1 IDYITLEIPT
11 MNRITINT
19 KLYYLLTHADGEVHK
34 KEEEMGDKMMWHMS
48 MNKDKFYAQIDEL
61 SMYDREIIFDDCIK
75 ELKTFDKNDQINCL
89 AWMCLIANADGFMDK
104 SEWDLIYKIY
114 HKYLSLNL
122 PEITARQKELHKFI
136 QQYANIPDSSKNE
149 PRDPT
154 KVKNEPSKPTK
165 VEVKTSPATDKPR
178 LSFPM

>member
-1 IDYITLEIPT
+1 
-11 MNRITINT
+11 MNRITVNT

-48 MNKDKFYAQIDEL
+48 MNKDKFYAQLEEL
-61 SMYDREIIFDDCIK
+61 AMHDREMIFKDCVD
-75 ELKTFDKNDQINCL
+75 ELKTFDKNDQINCM

-104 SEWDLIYKIY
+104 NEWDLIYKLY
-114 HKYLSLNL
+114 HKHLSLDL
-122 PEITARQKELHKFI
+122 PEITARQKELHRFI

-149 PRDPT
+149 PRDPSKIKET
-154 KVKNEPSKPTK
+154 PIVNKVD
-165 VEVKTSPATDKPR
+165 VKKAPVATADKPR